1 MELFLGEKKLNGD
14 FCQRSRRA
22 PITPETVVPAGRQRT
37 KVERKKEGCVTV
49 CPREHK
55 GHP

>member
-1 MELFLGEKKLNGD
+1 MELFLEEKKFNGD

-22 PITPETVVPAGRQRT
+22 QITPETAVPAGRQRT

-49 CPREHK
+49 CSQEH
-55 GHP
+55 